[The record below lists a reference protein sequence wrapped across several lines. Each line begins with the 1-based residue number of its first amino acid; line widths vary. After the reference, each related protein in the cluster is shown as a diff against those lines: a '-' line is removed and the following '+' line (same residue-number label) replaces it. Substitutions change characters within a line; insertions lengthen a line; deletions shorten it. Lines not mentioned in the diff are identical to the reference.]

1 MSHMSE
7 LATLKDELL
16 SCSTVL
22 KGIAENL
29 QELARNLVASP
40 PPLAESSLTL
50 ADVRKVLAQKSVE
63 GHNVKV
69 HELIHKYGAEKLS
82 AVDASHY
89 ASMLAEAEG
98 W

>member
-1 MSHMSE
+1 MNRMSE
-7 LATLKDELL
+7 LATIKDELL

-22 KGIAENL
+22 KSIAENL
-29 QELARNLVASP
+29 QELARNLVASTP
-40 PPLAESSLTL
+40 PPAEPPLTL

-69 HELIHKYGAEKLS
+69 HELIRKYGAEKLS

-89 ASMLAEAEG
+89 AAMLAEAEE